1 MTDTKNPSLRDPKVA
16 LSLAVVILVVGVVAF
31 FGMRQEAPSEDG
43 VPMPAPLSAENEAA
57 LRAFLVLKP
66 ELAGEVP
73 EVVVIQNAAAEKKTQ
88 LFLENAED
96 GDVLFLFF
104 TVEAAF
110 LYRPSANQIIAEG
123 PLHKGP
129 PPAEAVPTR

>member
-66 ELAGEVP
+66 ELA
-73 EVVVIQNAAAEKKTQ
+73 AEKKTQ